1 MDVFFYNFFIFFFSS
16 SSQKIVVQKMYGEGY
31 DEVGESRERPGG
43 GWFHHG
49 QLIQVRKAWLLA
61 VARVSNISFRPA
73 QLKSS
78 VVIALKNLLPV

>member
-1 MDVFFYNFFIFFFSS
+1 MALFSFYSSFSS
-16 SSQKIVVQKMYGEGY
+16 FSQEIVVPEAYGGGY
-31 DEVGESRERPGG
+31 DEVGERQGKTGG
-43 GWFHHG
+43 DGLHHG